1 MLKSSVVKKFEDI
14 VGKKNCF
21 TNSEDVCCYS
31 YDAFSGEYVAPEIV
45 VKPEAEC
52 QVSEIIKL
60 CKEESIPLVTR
71 GAGSNLS
78 GGTVPL
84 KGGCVLV
91 TTSLNKI
98 IEINIDDMYAVVQ
111 SGVVTAKLANTVQ
124 KEGLFYP
131 PDPGSM
137 NISTIGG
144 NVAENAGGLRGLK
157 YGVTKDYLMG
167 VKFFDADG
175 NLIKGGGRTVKLVT
189 GFNLPGLMVGS
200 KGH

>member
-111 SGVVTAKLANTVQ
+111 SGVVTAKACQYCT
-124 KEGLFYP
+124 K
-131 PDPGSM
+131 
-137 NISTIGG
+137 
-144 NVAENAGGLRGLK
+144 RGAL
-157 YGVTKDYLMG
+157 L
-167 VKFFDADG
+167 
-175 NLIKGGGRTVKLVT
+175 
-189 GFNLPGLMVGS
+189 S
-200 KGH
+200 S